1 MKYFMLK
8 LDPAFTHAP
17 NIINWYK
24 VFDVRKLH
32 PETADKVPYRNLLE
46 ISPDPAIIFT
56 DIIVFPYLLISV
68 LLKKVLTAYEPLVEY
83 KDVVVLD
90 KINKQYALYYLPIL
104 ETVDCLHE
112 TSQFNLDRSVIK
124 KAVFDPEKTATANKS
139 IFRIGGVKNT
149 YIAVRLDLAESLL
162 RRKAVG
168 VYLEPI
174 EWGEA
179 VHP

>member
-1 MKYFMLK
+1 MQYFMLK
-8 LDPAFTHAP
+8 LHPAFTHAP

-32 PETADKVPYRNLLE
+32 PETADRVPYRSLLD
-46 ISPDPAIIFT
+46 ISPDAAMIFT
-56 DIIVFPYLLISV
+56 DIITFPYLLVSN
-68 LLKKVLTAYEPLVEY
+68 LLKKVLTAYEPLIEY
-83 KDVVVLD
+83 KDIVVLD
-90 KINKQYALYYLPIL
+90 KVNKQYALYYLPIL

-124 KAVFDPEKTATANKS
+124 KAVFDPQKTAGKS

-162 RRKAVG
+162 RRKAAG
-168 VYLEPI
+168 IYLEPI
-174 EWGEA
+174 EWGE
-179 VHP
+179 VVNL